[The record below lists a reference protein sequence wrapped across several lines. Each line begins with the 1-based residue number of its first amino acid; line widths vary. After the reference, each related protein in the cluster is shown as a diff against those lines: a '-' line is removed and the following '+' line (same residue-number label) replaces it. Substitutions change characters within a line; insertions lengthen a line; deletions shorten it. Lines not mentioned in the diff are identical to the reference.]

1 MIKFINKTLLL
12 VLLVTMY
19 WGWQLTM
26 VKPRTGCVI
35 NMLNVKDSLMDVTP
49 SPRLVVLG
57 GSSAAY
63 GINSPMLRDSLKLNI
78 VNSGLSAGFGL
89 KYILEEATPHLRK
102 GDIVIICLE
111 YAHFYGTMYGN
122 EVGLGPAMYWTGFR
136 NLHLLNQQQLIYA
149 IKGLP
154 TAVRMNLSTKKQS
167 YATDVF
173 NEYGDVVIRPSAS
186 KYRQNEQINSK
197 INEEFAQCFIQ
208 CVENIEKK
216 GCRVLIAPQVIC
228 KQSFRQETGDDVSLW
243 LKQHGRAFIASPESH
258 CMPDSFGL
266 DTDNHMTEEG
276 ARIFTNKLI
285 QEIKKL
291 DLNLNR
297 NDA

>member
-1 MIKFINKTLLL
+1 MVILFL
-12 VLLVTMY
+12 VC
-19 WGWQLTM
+19 QLTL
-26 VKPRTGCVI
+26 VAPKKGCVFH
-35 NMLNVKDSLMDVTP
+35 MLKVKDSLMETTP

-57 GSSAAY
+57 GSSVAY
-63 GINSPMLRDSLKLNI
+63 GINSPMIKDSLHMNVI
-78 VNSGLSAGFGL
+78 NAGLTAGMGL

-102 GDIVIICLE
+102 GDIVLICLE

-122 EVGLGPAMYWTGFR
+122 EISLGPAMYWTGFR
-136 NLHLLNQQQLIYA
+136 NIHLLNNQQLIYA

-167 YATDVF
+167 YATGVF
-173 NEYGDVVIRPSAS
+173 NEYGDVVIRPAAS
-186 KYRQNEQINSK
+186 KYRKNEQINSK

-228 KQSFRQETGDDVSLW
+228 KQSFRKETGDEVSLW
-243 LKQHGRAFIASPESH
+243 LKQHGHAFIAPPESH

-266 DTDNHMTEEG
+266 DTDNHMTEQG
-276 ARIFTNKLI
+276 ARVFTSKVISALRI
-285 QEIKKL
+285 
-291 DLNLNR
+291 
-297 NDA
+297 AGV